1 MGEASGSKKTKVDQV
16 TPYLKELTAKIDDQV
31 TPYLKELTGKI
42 DAFKDDFKTITNV
55 ASFIHP
61 VLHHEDSYL
70 ESSPVICNLLG

>member
-1 MGEASGSKKTKVDQV
+1 MREAFGSKKTKVDH
-16 TPYLKELTAKIDDQV
+16 V

-42 DAFKDDFKTITNV
+42 DEFKNDFTTISKV

-70 ESSPVICNLLG
+70 ESSPVICDLLG